1 MYSEILGLR
10 LSSIKSIG
18 RIGILYIFQIPKI
31 ETMRVHFIAIGGSAM
46 HNLAIA
52 LHKKGYQVTGSD
64 DEVFEPSKSRLKS
77 CGLLPEQEG
86 WYPENITPELDAVI
100 LGMHARQDNPELIR
114 AQELGLKIFSY
125 PEYLYEQTKDKT
137 RVVVGGSHGKTTI
150 TSMIMHV
157 LRYNQIKFD
166 YMVGAQLDGFNTMV
180 SLTKDAKIAVFE
192 GDEYLSS
199 PIDRRPKFH
208 LYYPDIAL
216 LSGIAW
222 DHINV
227 FPTFPFYVEQF
238 EIFANLIQ
246 PNGSLIYFG
255 GDENLEQVAAQSRA
269 DVQKLP
275 YLSHDSVIENGIT
288 YLKVGDHKIRMQIF
302 GDHNLQNI
310 SGAQLVCRQ
319 LGLTDEQF
327 YSAIA
332 EFKGAS
338 RRLEVLS
345 ETENC
350 VVFNDFAHSPSKL
363 KATTEAVKKQFPE
376 RKLVACLELHT
387 FSSLKKEFLPQ
398 YKNSM
403 DAADQAIVYFNPHT
417 IEHKKLEPITEQQ
430 VAEAFDSPGLM
441 VSTDSDKLFAFLKT
455 QNWQN
460 TNLLLMTSGNFS
472 GKNLKELAGEICSG
486 T

>member
-1 MYSEILGLR
+1 M
-10 LSSIKSIG
+10 K
-18 RIGILYIFQIPKI
+18 
-31 ETMRVHFIAIGGSAM
+31 VHFIAIGGSAM

-64 DEVFEPSKSRLKS
+64 DEIFEPSKTRLKNH
-77 CGLLPEQEG
+77 GLLPEREG
-86 WYPENITPELDAVI
+86 WFPENITPELDAVI
-100 LGMHARQDNPELIR
+100 LGMHARQDNPELLR

-157 LRYNQIKFD
+157 LRHNQIAFD
-166 YMVGAQLDGFNTMV
+166 YMVGAQLDGFDTMV
-180 SLTKDAKIAVFE
+180 SLTEEAKIAVFE

-208 LYYPDIAL
+208 LYFPNIAL

-238 EIFANLIQ
+238 QVFANLVE
-246 PNGSLIYFG
+246 PNGSLIFFG
-255 GDENLEQVAAQSRA
+255 NDENLQQVAARTRD
-269 DVQKLP
+269 DVQKLS
-275 YLSHDSVIENGIT
+275 YTSHQSVIENGIT
-288 YLKVGDHKIRMQIF
+288 YLVVGNQKIKLQIF

-319 LGLTDEQF
+319 LGLSDEQF
-327 YSAIA
+327 YLAIA
-332 EFKGAS
+332 DFKGAA
-338 RRLEVLS
+338 RRLEVLA
-345 ETENC
+345 ETKNC

-403 DAADQAIVYFNPHT
+403 DAADLPIVYFNPHT
-417 IEHKKLEPITEQQ
+417 IEHKKLEPITQEQ

-441 VSTDSDKLFAFLKT
+441 VSTDSDELFAFLKT
-455 QNWQN
+455 QNWQE

-472 GKNLKELAGEICSG
+472 GKNLKELAEELVRN
-486 T
+486 

>member
-1 MYSEILGLR
+1 
-10 LSSIKSIG
+10 
-18 RIGILYIFQIPKI
+18 
-31 ETMRVHFIAIGGSAM
+31 MRVHFIAVGGSAM

-52 LHKKGYQVTGSD
+52 LYKKGYRVTGSD
-64 DEVFEPSKSRLKS
+64 DEVFEPSKSRLKTY
-77 CGLLPEQEG
+77 GLLPEQEG
-86 WYPENITPELDAVI
+86 WYPENITTDLDAVI
-100 LGMHARQDNPELIR
+100 LGMHARQDNPELLR
-114 AQELGLKIFSY
+114 AQQLGLKIFSY
-125 PEYLYEQTKDKT
+125 PEYLYEQTKDKI
-137 RVVVGGSHGKTTI
+137 RVVIGGSHGKTTI

-157 LRYNQIKFD
+157 LRYNHVKFD
-166 YMVGAQLDGFNTMV
+166 YMVGAQLEGFDTMV
-180 SLTKDAKIAVFE
+180 SLTEDAKIAVFE

-208 LYYPDIAL
+208 LYFPDIAL

-238 EIFANLIQ
+238 QIFADLIQ

-255 GDENLEQVAAQSRA
+255 NDENLQLVASKSRA
-269 DVQKLP
+269 DVQKFP
-275 YLSHDSVIENGIT
+275 YQSHQSVIENGIT
-288 YLKVGDHKIRMQIF
+288 YLLVDGEKIKLQIF

-319 LGLTDEQF
+319 LGLTDKQF

-332 EFKGAS
+332 EFRGAA
-338 RRLEVLS
+338 RRLEILA

-350 VVFNDFAHSPSKL
+350 VVYNDFAHSPSKL

-398 YKNSM
+398 YKNCM
-403 DAADQAIVYFNPHT
+403 DAADLAIVYFNPHT
-417 IEHKKLEPITEQQ
+417 IEHKKLEIITIEQ

-441 VSTDSDKLFAFLKT
+441 VSTDSDELFDFLKA
-455 QNWQN
+455 QDWNN

-472 GKNLKELAGEICSG
+472 GKNLKEFAAEVVKY
-486 T
+486 

>member
-1 MYSEILGLR
+1 
-10 LSSIKSIG
+10 
-18 RIGILYIFQIPKI
+18 
-31 ETMRVHFIAIGGSAM
+31 MRVHFIAIGGSAM

-64 DEVFEPSKSRLKS
+64 DEVFEPSKNRLKIL
-77 CGLLPEQEG
+77 GLLPEKEG
-86 WYPENITPELDAVI
+86 WFPENITPELDAVI
-100 LGMHARQDNPELIR
+100 LGMHARQDNPELLR

-125 PEYLYEQTKDKT
+125 PEYLYEQTKDKI
-137 RVVVGGSHGKTTI
+137 RVVVGGSHGKTSI

-157 LRYNQIKFD
+157 LRFNQIKFD
-166 YMVGAQLDGFNTMV
+166 YMVGAQLEGFDTMV
-180 SLTKDAKIAVFE
+180 SLTEDSKIAVFE

-208 LYYPDIAL
+208 LYFPNIAL

-238 EIFANLIQ
+238 QIFADLIE

-255 GDENLEQVAAQSRA
+255 DDKNLQQVAGKSRE

-275 YLSHDSVIENGIT
+275 YQSHPSVIENGMT
-288 YLKVGDHKIRMQIF
+288 YLLVDGKKIGLQIF

-310 SGAQLVCRQ
+310 SGAQLVCQQ
-319 LGLTDEQF
+319 LGVTDDQF
-327 YSAIA
+327 YTAIA
-332 EFKGAS
+332 GFKGAA
-338 RRLEVLS
+338 RRLEVLAES
-345 ETENC
+345 NCC

-363 KATTEAVKKQFPE
+363 KATTEAVKKQFPGK
-376 RKLVACLELHT
+376 KLVACLELHT

-403 DAADQAIVYFNPHT
+403 DAADLAIVYFNPHT
-417 IEHKKLEPITEQQ
+417 IEHKKLEPITEQH
-430 VAEAFDSPGLM
+430 VADAFDSPNLV
-441 VSTDSDKLFAFLKT
+441 VSTNSDELFEFLKEL
-455 QNWQN
+455 NWQN
-460 TNLLLMTSGNFS
+460 ANLLLMTSGNFS
-472 GKNLKELAGEICSG
+472 GKNLKELAAELVENK
-486 T
+486 

>member
-1 MYSEILGLR
+1 
-10 LSSIKSIG
+10 
-18 RIGILYIFQIPKI
+18 
-31 ETMRVHFIAIGGSAM
+31 MRVHFIAIGGSAM

-52 LHKKGYQVTGSD
+52 LHKKEYQVTGSD
-64 DEVFEPSKSRLKS
+64 DEVFEPSRTRLKNH
-77 CGLLPEQEG
+77 GLLPEREG
-86 WYPENITPELDAVI
+86 WFPESVTPELDAVI
-100 LGMHARQDNPELIR
+100 LGMHARQDNPELLR

-125 PEYLYEQTKDKT
+125 PEYLYEQTKDKI
-137 RVVVGGSHGKTTI
+137 RVVIGGSHGKTTI
-150 TSMIMHV
+150 TSMILHV
-157 LRYNQIKFD
+157 LRHNNIRFD
-166 YMVGAQLDGFNTMV
+166 YMVGAQLEGFDTMV
-180 SLTKDAKIAVFE
+180 SLTEDAKIAVFE

-208 LYYPDIAL
+208 LYFPNIAL

-238 EIFANLIQ
+238 QIFADLIE
-246 PNGSLIYFG
+246 PNGSLIYFRK
-255 GDENLEQVAAQSRA
+255 DENLQLVADKTRD

-275 YLSHDSVIENGIT
+275 YGSHESVIENGIT
-288 YLKVGDHKIRMQIF
+288 YLIAGNQKIRLQIF

-319 LGLTDEQF
+319 LGVTDEHF

-338 RRLEVLS
+338 RRLEVLA

-403 DAADQAIVYFNPHT
+403 DAADLAIVYFNPHT
-417 IEHKKLEPITEQQ
+417 IEHKKLEPITKEQ
-430 VAEAFDSPGLM
+430 VAEAFDSLGLM
-441 VSTDSDKLFAFLKT
+441 VSTNSDELFAFLKT
-455 QNWQN
+455 RNWQN

-472 GKNLKELAGEICSG
+472 GKNLKELAGELVAQ
-486 T
+486 

>member
-1 MYSEILGLR
+1 MN
-10 LSSIKSIG
+10 
-18 RIGILYIFQIPKI
+18 
-31 ETMRVHFIAIGGSAM
+31 VHFIAIGGSAM

-52 LHKKGYQVTGSD
+52 LHKKGYKVTGSD
-64 DEVFEPSKSRLKS
+64 DEVFEPSKSRLAKY
-77 CGLLPEQEG
+77 GLLPDREG
-86 WYPENITPELDAVI
+86 WFPKTIRGDLDAVI
-100 LGMHARQDNPELIR
+100 LGMHARQDNPELQR

-125 PEYLYEQTKDKT
+125 PEYLYEQAKDKI
-137 RVVVGGSHGKTTI
+137 RVVIGGSHGKTTI

-157 LRYNQIKFD
+157 LSFHQIKFD
-166 YMVGAQLDGFNTMV
+166 YMVGAQLEGFDTMV
-180 SLTKDAKIAVFE
+180 SLSKDAEIAVFE

-199 PIDRRPKFH
+199 PIDLRPKFH
-208 LYYPDIAL
+208 LYCPHIAL

-238 EIFANLIQ
+238 QIFADMIQ
-246 PNGSLIYFG
+246 PKGSLIYFG
-255 GDENLEQVAAQSRA
+255 SDENLQQIAATSRENIE
-269 DVQKLP
+269 KLP
-275 YLSHDSVIENGIT
+275 YWSHDSVIENGIT
-288 YLKVGDHKIRMQIF
+288 YLLADGKKIKLQIF

-310 SGAQLVCRQ
+310 SGAQLVCCQ

-338 RRLEVLS
+338 RRLEVLAQKDD
-345 ETENC
+345 C
-350 VVFNDFAHSPSKL
+350 VIFNDFAHSPSKL
-363 KATTEAVKKQFPE
+363 KATTEAVKKQFPQ

-403 DAADQAIVYFNPHT
+403 DAADLAIVYFNPHT

-430 VAEAFDSPGLM
+430 VAQAFGSPGLM
-441 VSTDSDKLFAFLKT
+441 VSTNSDTLFTFLKS
-455 QNWQN
+455 QSWENS
-460 TNLLLMTSGNFS
+460 NLLLMTSGNFS
-472 GKNLKELAGEICSG
+472 GKNLRELASELIEGK
-486 T
+486 